1 MSETRQTVK
10 SEIETDVETETN
22 ETKSETVIA
31 RLNDQ
36 SQICENMEEIIEE
49 ITYSMPDSVGNQ
61 YPLSAKRTT
70 RKHMAECSNNV
81 TTSVEKTTDETTH
94 ESTTDNSKSVVGE
107 QTEITEES
115 SVKVG
120 TPSWVLWLILLVVSA
135 ALTVVLLFL
144 KKWRII

>member
-1 MSETRQTVK
+1 
-10 SEIETDVETETN
+10 
-22 ETKSETVIA
+22 
-31 RLNDQ
+31 
-36 SQICENMEEIIEE
+36 
-49 ITYSMPDSVGNQ
+49 
-61 YPLSAKRTT
+61 
-70 RKHMAECSNNV
+70 MAECSNNV

-120 TPSWVLWLILLVVSA
+120 TPSWVLWLILLIVSA